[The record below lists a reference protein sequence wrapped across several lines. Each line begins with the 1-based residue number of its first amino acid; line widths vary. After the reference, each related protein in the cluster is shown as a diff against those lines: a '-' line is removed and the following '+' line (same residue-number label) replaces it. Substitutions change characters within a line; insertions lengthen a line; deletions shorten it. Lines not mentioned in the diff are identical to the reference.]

1 MAYKTENALG
11 LFFGLLMG
19 VLIFGFTFWGIDFSL
34 GADDRTL
41 KIMLYIPAY
50 LFLAFYLFL
59 IVGLINMGYRIEE
72 SGLTIK
78 WGLYSVTLPWTEI
91 DELFQ
96 VQGRGN
102 IFSMLGAS
110 WPGYMVGLYSV
121 KGLGLA
127 RMFATTPQKGFIYLK
142 TACGF
147 YGITPADKEMIK
159 AIADKANKEVQ
170 VVDMDEISEEIKGK
184 NIQDDR
190 FYKIL
195 FNLNLF
201 FLLLFAAY
209 LAIFFPGSGAPPSI
223 ILLLVLAV
231 ALFFFGIGN
240 AGRLYQFSEQ
250 GGCILLLLTLAV
262 TGIFFILSLSE
273 ITLR

>member
-1 MAYKTENALG
+1 MAYKSNNAWG

-19 VLIFGFTFWGIDFSL
+19 VFVFGFSFWGIDYSL

-50 LFLAFYLFL
+50 LFLAIYLFL

-72 SGLTIK
+72 AGLTIK
-78 WGLYSVTLPWTEI
+78 WGLYSITIPWSEI
-91 DELFQ
+91 NEVLQ
-96 VQGRGN
+96 VEGKSN
-102 IFSMLGAS
+102 IFSLLGAS
-110 WPGYMVGLYSV
+110 WPGYMIGLCSV
-121 KGLGLA
+121 KGLGPV

-142 TACGF
+142 TARGF
-147 YGITPADKEMIK
+147 YGLTPADNEMIK
-159 AIADKANKEVQ
+159 AIAVKANKEVQ
-170 VVDMDEISEEIKGK
+170 MVDMNEMPEETKGK
-184 NIQDDR
+184 SIQEDR

-195 FNLNLF
+195 FNLNLIC
-201 FLLLFAAY
+201 LLLFAAC

-250 GGCILLLLTLAV
+250 GGYILLLLALAV
-262 TGIFFILSLSE
+262 TGIFFILSLAE
-273 ITLR
+273 IILR